1 MAISVANRG
10 MAFEHLIEYTNRCYR
25 IKGIA
30 HIEKVP
36 TPWKVIR
43 RGNRIIS
50 AFPEKKGMVDFIGIA
65 HGRMIAFDAKSTRE
79 RTRFPLDNIEDHQ
92 MAFLKSW
99 RDQGAITFFLVEFV
113 NQHEVYLL
121 RFSDAEKWWGQS
133 KQGGRKSI
141 PYEWFAEHCD
151 LVKSS
156 RGITI
161 DYLKCLEK

>member
-1 MAISVANRG
+1 
-10 MAFEHLIEYTNRCYR
+10 
-25 IKGIA
+25 
-30 HIEKVP
+30 
-36 TPWKVIR
+36 
-43 RGNRIIS
+43 
-50 AFPEKKGMVDFIGIA
+50 MVDFIGVS

-79 RTRFPLDNIEDHQ
+79 HTRFPLENIEEHQ

-99 RDQGAITFFLVEFV
+99 RDQGAITFFLVEFAKK
-113 NQHEVYLL
+113 HEVYLL
-121 RFSDAEKWWGQS
+121 RFSDAEKWWEQS

-141 PYEWFAEHCD
+141 PYEWFVEHCD